1 MIKKANAY
9 GSKEKL
15 KNKERIT
22 QLFEEGKV
30 LKAYPLKLI
39 YLRVEEQDVSIK
51 AGVAVPKRNFKSA
64 VKRNRIKRLMREAYR
79 LNKGLV
85 FNNTQRNF
93 AFLFFGS
100 SFKSD
105 FFEIA
110 KQIEI
115 FTTLFKELNMNY
127 VDETNPAELMDTA
140 IKNMLEGLDPYTK
153 FLNEQDVEA
162 YRINNAGEYSGIGA
176 LVRSYK
182 DKLLIIEPHQ
192 GYPADKAGLK
202 AGDQIIQIGDIKVA
216 DFDDN
221 ASELLKGANGTTVSI
236 IYKRQGKISST
247 SIKREGIEVDAV
259 PFYSMIDDKTG
270 YIVLA
275 KFNAKASS
283 QTKSALLDLKGKG
296 AEKIVLDLRD
306 NPGGL
311 LSEAINVTNLFVPKG
326 ELVVTTKSK
335 VKKFNREYRTTNKA
349 VDKEIPLVVLV
360 NGSSASASEIVS
372 GSLQDLDRAVIMGA
386 RSFGKGLVQRP
397 LKLTYG
403 TQLKVTIS
411 RYYTSSGRCIQALDY
426 WNRDDNGQAVRN
438 TKFNDFT
445 TRNGRKV
452 QDGGGV
458 LPDLEVAAVKTND
471 LTRALLQNNVIFD
484 YATDYHYSHSLNDIS
499 DFKFS
504 NSDFTAFKTY
514 VRKSNFSF
522 ETKAEEAIKKAL
534 TGEENDFLGTAV
546 KDSYKTLLTNI
557 EKGKI
562 NALDKFQGEI
572 QKNLEDEIVKRYFYR
587 DGLYK
592 YYLNNDDAILAA
604 TELLNNKGEYTDYLK
619 GTK

>member
-1 MIKKANAY
+1 MKKIIR
-9 GSKEKL
+9 K
-15 KNKERIT
+15 R
-22 QLFEEGKV
+22 V
-30 LKAYPLKLI
+30 LVPIIALTFL
-39 YLRVEEQDVSIK
+39 
-51 AGVAVPKRNFKSA
+51 AV
-64 VKRNRIKRLMREAYR
+64 
-79 LNKGLV
+79 
-85 FNNTQRNF
+85 
-93 AFLFFGS
+93 GS

-182 DKLLIIEPHQ
+182 DRLLIVEPHE

-202 AGDQIIQIGDIKVA
+202 AGDEIIQIGDIKVA
-216 DFDDN
+216 DFEDN
-221 ASELLKGANGTTVSI
+221 ASELLKGANGTSI
-236 IYKRQGKISST
+236 FITYKRQNKISST
-247 SIKREGIEVDAV
+247 TIKREGIEVDAV
-259 PFYSMIDDKTG
+259 PFYSMIGEKTG
-270 YIVLA
+270 YIVLS

-283 QTKSALLDLKGKG
+283 QTKSALIDLKGKG
-296 AEKIVLDLRD
+296 AEKIILDLRD

-311 LSEAINVTNLFVPKG
+311 LSEAINVTNLFVAQG
-326 ELVVTTKSK
+326 ELIVTTKSK
-335 VKKFNREYRTTNKA
+335 VKKFNREYNTKNKP
-349 VDKEIPLVVLV
+349 VDTEIPLVVLV
-360 NGSSASASEIVS
+360 NGRSASASEIVS

-411 RYYTSSGRCIQALDY
+411 RYYTASGRCIQSLDY
-426 WNRDDNGQAVRN
+426 WNRDDNGKAVRN
-438 TKFNDFT
+438 TQFNDFT

-458 LPDLEVAAVKTND
+458 LPDIEIATAKTND
-471 LTRALLQNNVIFD
+471 LTKALLQNNVIFD
-484 YATDYHYSHSLNDIS
+484 YATDYHYGNTLSSVD

-504 NSDFTAFKTY
+504 STDFNNFKGFVKASD
-514 VRKSNFSF
+514 FSF

-534 TGEENDFLGTAV
+534 SGSENDFLGPNV
-546 KDSYKTLLTNI
+546 NDSYKNLLANI

-562 NALDKFQGEI
+562 TALDKYQDQI

-587 DGLYK
+587 KGLYS
-592 YYLNNDDAILAA
+592 YYLNHDDAIMAA
-604 TELLNNKGEYTDYLK
+604 TELLENESKYTGILK
-619 GTK
+619 